1 MYLFVDEEAVLVVQL
16 GVFHGQLALLLDHLR
31 YTVLVR
37 LQDLLENDGLQV
49 RLRYCCSKSLGLQT
63 DIAGFGLLLKVEW
76 VNNDDDFCQRIFE
89 WTTSHLKQNTV
100 KVSFGAGRRI
110 FWPMLIETDRWIEKI
125 ENLFIE
131 IL

>member
-1 MYLFVDEEAVLVVQL
+1 MDFKDRQREAMRLAARIESKAAEANSEAKSAGGKEWEANSEAKSAGGKEREPEFLFFYRCHTPLFQ
-16 GVFHGQLALLLDHLR
+16 
-31 YTVLVR
+31 
-37 LQDLLENDGLQV
+37 
-49 RLRYCCSKSLGLQT
+49 
-63 DIAGFGLLLKVEW
+63 
-76 VNNDDDFCQRIFE
+76 
-89 WTTSHLKQNTV
+89 HLKQNTV

>member
-1 MYLFVDEEAVLVVQL
+1 MNYNKEMLKERCVLIR
-16 GVFHGQLALLLDHLR
+16 D
-31 YTVLVR
+31 Y
-37 LQDLLENDGLQV
+37 
-49 RLRYCCSKSLGLQT
+49 
-63 DIAGFGLLLKVEW
+63 
-76 VNNDDDFCQRIFE
+76 
-89 WTTSHLKQNTV
+89 HLKQNTV